1 MNEIGYEQNNDLLV
15 DSVIIRKYIFLNCH
29 MVYLCQFPDIYR
41 SLRHFWEIVIA
52 FEKKQEI
59 VIQNLDTSLHEV
71 VGATIITY
79 F

>member
-1 MNEIGYEQNNDLLV
+1 
-15 DSVIIRKYIFLNCH
+15 

-52 FEKKQEI
+52 FEIKQEI
-59 VIQNLDTSLHEV
+59 VVQNLDISLHEV

-79 F
+79 FNLSLFRANAFSPPSIMLV

>member
-1 MNEIGYEQNNDLLV
+1 
-15 DSVIIRKYIFLNCH
+15 

-52 FEKKQEI
+52 FEIKQEI
-59 VIQNLDTSLHEV
+59 VVQNLDISLHEV